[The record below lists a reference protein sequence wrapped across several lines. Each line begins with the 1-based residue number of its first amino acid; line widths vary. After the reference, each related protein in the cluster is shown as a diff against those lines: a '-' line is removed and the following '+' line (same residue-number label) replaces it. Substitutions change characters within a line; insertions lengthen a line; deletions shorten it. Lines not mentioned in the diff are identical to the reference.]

1 MKRKNYIPKPIDTSG
16 ITLPE
21 ELNALLEALARNV
34 HEVWAQ
40 TRIEQGWKY
49 GPERDDNKKLH
60 PMLVPYEDLPEEE
73 KIFDRNT
80 SLETLRFIIAA
91 GLEIKKKD
99 ITVNRNR

>member
-1 MKRKNYIPKPIDTSG
+1 MNAEKYIPKPIDTSD

-21 ELNALLEALARNV
+21 ELNPLLEAMAKNV

-60 PMLVPYEDLPEEE
+60 PMLVPYESLPEEE
-73 KIFDRNT
+73 KVYDRNT
-80 SLETLRFIIAA
+80 SIETLKLVLKLGWVIHKPN
-91 GLEIKKKD
+91 IK
-99 ITVNRNR
+99 

>member
-1 MKRKNYIPKPIDTSG
+1 MKTEIYKPQPLDTSS

-21 ELNALLEALARNV
+21 ELSPLLEAMAKNV

-40 TRIEQGWKY
+40 TRIEQGWQY

-73 KIFDRNT
+73 KEYDRNT
-80 SLETLRFIIAA
+80 SVETLRFILAS
-91 GLEIKKKD
+91 GFEIKKRK
-99 ITVNRNR
+99 